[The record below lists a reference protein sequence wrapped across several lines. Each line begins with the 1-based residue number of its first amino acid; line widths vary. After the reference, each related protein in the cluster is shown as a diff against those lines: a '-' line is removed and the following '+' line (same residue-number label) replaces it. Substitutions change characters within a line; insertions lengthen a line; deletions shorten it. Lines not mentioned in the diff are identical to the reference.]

1 MICTL
6 APRPSARRGF
16 TLPEMLMVL
25 VIMGIMAA
33 MAGPRLSRWIQ
44 TISQRSVAN
53 QLVADLSRARA
64 LAAREGSSVS
74 LRLASATTYRLTID
88 DQAGDE
94 VREIKEVDVSQM
106 NRATTFVS
114 EVGSRIAF
122 DSRGIYRTDRSTTFA
137 LVVKRGS
144 VTETIRVSQVGRP
157 SRDR

>member
-1 MICTL
+1 MICSL
-6 APRPSARRGF
+6 APRSSARRGF

-74 LRLASATTYRLTID
+74 LRLVNATTYRLTID
-88 DQAGDE
+88 DQQGNPILPI
-94 VREIKEVDVSQM
+94 IKQVDVSQM

-114 EVGSRIAF
+114 E
-122 DSRGIYRTDRSTTFA
+122 
-137 LVVKRGS
+137 
-144 VTETIRVSQVGRP
+144 
-157 SRDR
+157 